1 MTPPAG
7 RTMRFRAADIPV
19 ATADSSILP
28 AAVLVTA
35 VLAGMAAFAGMAT
48 AVIGGMAGYRAIYY
62 VAVFVLFAVG
72 SLVTLTRKE
81 PLRFAFLALI
91 VCFPIVAAEIPPGR
105 FELTVFHAAMVALT
119 IGLIGKKLSG
129 TATAFGSFFPTRS
142 LLVACLLMIPCIAFS
157 RFPLGSVQDFVFNN
171 FTVYIFLLFALAE
184 LKQEGGF
191 ERLVLVLSIVMIFM
205 TIGLCADRFLHMS
218 LSLRGSALNQ
228 STFTESG
235 LTIYRAGGF
244 FQDPQKAG
252 TYLACMITFLMVLSV
267 RGRFRGTRM
276 RYLVWAA
283 MAIGLGGLA
292 TTISRSAILAC
303 LFVSAITLLA
313 FNSWNAVVK
322 LVILG
327 GVMAIAMSIALM
339 PPATWLNILPT
350 TVADRFV
357 TLQEDLEIRHKIWF
371 DTWDMFADHPLTGI
385 GPGSFRPYLIET
397 QPTVLDHYGYG
408 AEVGFGY
415 IPDQPES
422 GYLKV
427 LYEGGILGSIAALLV
442 AGDALRRTMVL
453 VVSRY
458 ATPDARTEAIAALAG
473 IITFGTTFVT
483 LYTPSDP
490 RVAALFAFFLA
501 VIWHRSLQLAQTARN
516 AK

>member
-1 MTPPAG
+1 MSL
-7 RTMRFRAADIPV
+7 RSADILV
-19 ATADSSILP
+19 APPDSPAVP
-28 AAVLVTA
+28 AAVLATA
-35 VLAGMAAFAGMAT
+35 ALAGVAAFAGMAT
-48 AVIGGMAGYRAIYY
+48 AVIGSMAGYRAIYY
-62 VAVFVLFAVG
+62 VAVLVLFSAG
-72 SLVTLTRKE
+72 GLVALTRKE
-81 PLRFAFLALI
+81 PLRFSFLALI

-142 LLVACLLMIPCIAFS
+142 LLAACLLMIPCVAFS
-157 RFPLGSVQDFVFNN
+157 RYPLGSAQDFIFNHL
-171 FTVYIFLLFALAE
+171 TVYIFLLFALAE
-184 LKQEGGF
+184 LKRERGL
-191 ERLVLVLSIVMIFM
+191 ERLVLLLSIVMIFM
-205 TIGLCADRFLHMS
+205 AIGLCADRFLHMN

-228 STFTESG
+228 STLTESG

-252 TYLACMITFLMVLSV
+252 TYLACTITFLLLLSV

-283 MAIGLGGLA
+283 IAIGLGGLA

-303 LFVSAITLLA
+303 LSVSAFTLLA
-313 FNSWNAVVK
+313 FNNWNAAVK
-322 LVILG
+322 LLILG
-327 GVMAIAMSIALM
+327 GVTAIAMSMAMM
-339 PPATWLNILPT
+339 PAATWLDIMPT
-350 TVADRFV
+350 TVADRFM
-357 TLQEDLEIRHKIWF
+357 TLQGDLEIRYRIWF

-408 AEVGFGY
+408 ALTGTGY

-422 GYLKV
+422 GYLKL
-427 LYEGGILGSIAALLV
+427 LYEGGILGAIAALLV
-442 AGDALRRTMVL
+442 AGDALRRAMAL
-453 VVSRY
+453 VASKH
-458 ATPDARTEAIAALAG
+458 ALPDARTESIAALAG

-490 RVAALFAFFLA
+490 RVAAIFAFFLA
-501 VIWHRSLQLAQTARN
+501 VIWHRSLQLAQTAPK

>member
-1 MTPPAG
+1 MS
-7 RTMRFRAADIPV
+7 FRAADIP
-19 ATADSSILP
+19 AASADPSIAP
-28 AAVLVTA
+28 AAVLVAMLTG
-35 VLAGMAAFAGMAT
+35 VAAFAGLAT
-48 AVIGGMAGYRAIYY
+48 AIVGSLAGNRAIYY
-62 VAVFVLFAVG
+62 VAVLVVLAGG

-81 PLRFAFLALI
+81 PLRFGFLALI

-105 FELTVFHAAMVALT
+105 FELTVFHAVMVALT
-119 IGLIGKKLSG
+119 IGLIGKNLSG
-129 TATAFGSFFPTRS
+129 TATSFGPFFPTRS

-157 RFPLGSVQDFVFNN
+157 QYPLGSVREFVFNN
-171 FTVYIFLLFALAE
+171 LAVYIFLLFALAE
-184 LKQEGGF
+184 LKRENGL
-191 ERLVLVLSIVMIFM
+191 ERLVLLLSIVMILLA
-205 TIGLCADRFLHMS
+205 IGLCADRFLHMN

-252 TYLACMITFLMVLSV
+252 AYLACTITFLLLLSI
-267 RGRFRGTRM
+267 RGRLRGTRL
-276 RYLVWAA
+276 RFLVWAA
-283 MAIGLGGLA
+283 IAIGLGGLA

-303 LFVSAITLLA
+303 LSVSAITLLA
-313 FNSWNAVVK
+313 FNSWNAAVK
-322 LVILG
+322 LLILA
-327 GVMAIAMSIALM
+327 GVMAIAMSMAMM
-339 PPATWLNILPT
+339 PAATWLRMMPT

-357 TLQEDLEIRHKIWF
+357 TLQEDLQIRRNIWF

-397 QPTVLDHYGYG
+397 QPTVGDHYGYG
-408 AEVGFGY
+408 AEAGFGY

-427 LYEGGILGSIAALLV
+427 LYEGGILGSLAALLL
-442 AGDALRRTMVL
+442 AGDALRRAMVL
-453 VVSRY
+453 VVSKH
-458 ATPDARTEAIAALAG
+458 ATADARTEGIAALAG

-490 RVAALFAFFLA
+490 RVAALVAFFLA
-501 VIWHRSLQLAQTARN
+501 VIWHRSLQLAQTAPN